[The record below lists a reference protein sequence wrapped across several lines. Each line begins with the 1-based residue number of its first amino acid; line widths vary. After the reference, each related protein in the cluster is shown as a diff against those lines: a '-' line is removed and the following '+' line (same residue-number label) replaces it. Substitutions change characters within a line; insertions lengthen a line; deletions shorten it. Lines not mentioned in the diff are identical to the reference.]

1 MTVPENQNV
10 TSILIAGLNSSLRIP
25 VMQKA
30 DSVHNFGS
38 GMFRRSVITAV
49 TKTFYHVLEINGRK
63 EGFLIHILLILLL
76 GFNTV
81 RLIKS
86 RRMRWAGHVARME
99 EGRGVHRVLVG
110 EA

>member
-30 DSVHNFGS
+30 DCVHNFGS